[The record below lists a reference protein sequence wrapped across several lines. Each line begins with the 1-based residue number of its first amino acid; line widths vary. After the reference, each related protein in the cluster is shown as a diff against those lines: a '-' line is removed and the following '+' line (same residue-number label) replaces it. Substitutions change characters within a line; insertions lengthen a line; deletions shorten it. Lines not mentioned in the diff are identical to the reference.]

1 MSDAAPDWIAADWGT
16 THLRVWAMRGREVL
30 DRRSSEQGMGK
41 LTPAEFGP
49 VLEDA
54 VAGWG
59 AAPVVTCGMVGSRQG
74 WAEAPYAP
82 VPCAAQPRLVR
93 VPDHAAR
100 PVYIACGLRQDSPP
114 DVMRGEETQI
124 AGFLLRNPGFEG
136 TICLPGTHTK
146 WVALRA
152 GRIERFRSCMTGEI
166 YDLLAHRSVLR
177 HTIGEGC
184 QDMAAFDAAV
194 AEALADPAAAY
205 GALFALRAGDKESY
219 VLQTE
224 TVLKGKYGNRV
235 WTMLE
240 LFAYTSDLAFDC
252 AATRAQLEAPERLLV
267 DVAMGY
273 DAAAGTLVC
282 EGVEVDD
289 RLQLVREELHDV
301 PKWSLPPGENLTDQS
316 DLDLIE

>member
-205 GALFALRAGDKESY
+205 GALFALRAGALLGAQSPEAAACRLSG
-219 VLQTE
+219 L
-224 TVLKGKYGNRV
+224 LIG
-235 WTMLE
+235 WE
-240 LFAYTSDLAFDC
+240 LS
-252 AATRAQLEAPERLLV
+252 ATRDLWQGQPVALIGSPVLSPLYTRALAGCGIQAASHDAE
-267 DVAMGY
+267 DVTLAGLY
-273 DAAAGTLVC
+273 AARQTIGADT
-282 EGVEVDD
+282 
-289 RLQLVREELHDV
+289 
-301 PKWSLPPGENLTDQS
+301 
-316 DLDLIE
+316 

>member
-124 AGFLLRNPGFEG
+124 AGFLLRTPDFEG

-205 GALFALRAGDKESY
+205 GALFALRAGALLGAQSP
-219 VLQTE
+219 E
-224 TVLKGKYGNRV
+224 TAACRLSGLLIG
-235 WTMLE
+235 WE
-240 LFAYTSDLAFDC
+240 LS
-252 AATRAQLEAPERLLV
+252 ATRDLWQGQPVALIGSPVLSPLYTRALAGCGIQAASHDAE
-267 DVAMGY
+267 DVTLAGLY
-273 DAAAGTLVC
+273 AARQTIGADT
-282 EGVEVDD
+282 
-289 RLQLVREELHDV
+289 
-301 PKWSLPPGENLTDQS
+301 
-316 DLDLIE
+316 

>member
-124 AGFLLRNPGFEG
+124 AGFLLRNPDFEG

-194 AEALADPAAAY
+194 AEALADPASAY
-205 GALFALRAGDKESY
+205 GALFALRAGALLGAQSP
-219 VLQTE
+219 E
-224 TVLKGKYGNRV
+224 TAACRLSGLLIG
-235 WTMLE
+235 WE
-240 LFAYTSDLAFDC
+240 LS
-252 AATRAQLEAPERLLV
+252 ATRDLWQGRPVALIGSPVLSPLYTRALAGCGIQAASHDAE
-267 DVAMGY
+267 DVTLAGLY
-273 DAAAGTLVC
+273 AARQTIGADT
-282 EGVEVDD
+282 
-289 RLQLVREELHDV
+289 
-301 PKWSLPPGENLTDQS
+301 
-316 DLDLIE
+316 

>member
-41 LTPAEFGP
+41 LAPAEFGP
-49 VLEDA
+49 VLEEA

-177 HTIGEGC
+177 HTIGKGC

-194 AEALADPAAAY
+194 AEAQADPAGAY
-205 GALFALRAGDKESY
+205 GALFALRAGALLGAQSPETAACRLSGLLIGWELAAARDLWQGQPVALIGSP
-219 VLQTE
+219 VLSP
-224 TVLKGKYGNRV
+224 LY
-235 WTMLE
+235 
-240 LFAYTSDLAFDC
+240 
-252 AATRAQLEAPERLLV
+252 TRALAGRGIDATSQDAE
-267 DVAMGY
+267 DVTLAGLY
-273 DAAAGTLVC
+273 AAHQTIGAET
-282 EGVEVDD
+282 
-289 RLQLVREELHDV
+289 
-301 PKWSLPPGENLTDQS
+301 
-316 DLDLIE
+316 

>member
-41 LTPAEFGP
+41 LTPPEFGP

-93 VPDHAAR
+93 VLDHAAR
-100 PVYIACGLRQDSPP
+100 PVFIACGLRQDSPP

-124 AGFLLRNPGFEG
+124 AGFLLRNPDFEG

-205 GALFALRAGDKESY
+205 GALFALRAGALLGAQSP
-219 VLQTE
+219 E
-224 TVLKGKYGNRV
+224 TAACRLSGLLIG
-235 WTMLE
+235 WE
-240 LFAYTSDLAFDC
+240 LS
-252 AATRAQLEAPERLLV
+252 ATRDLWQGQPVALIGSPVLSPLYTRALAGCGIQAASHDAE
-267 DVAMGY
+267 DVTLAGLY
-273 DAAAGTLVC
+273 AARQTIGADT
-282 EGVEVDD
+282 
-289 RLQLVREELHDV
+289 
-301 PKWSLPPGENLTDQS
+301 
-316 DLDLIE
+316 

>member
-1 MSDAAPDWIAADWGT
+1 MSDAVPDWIAADWGT

-49 VLEDA
+49 VLEEA

-124 AGFLLRNPGFEG
+124 AGFLLRTPDFEG

-184 QDMAAFDAAV
+184 SDMAAFDAAV

-205 GALFALRAGDKESY
+205 GALFALRAGALLGTQSP
-219 VLQTE
+219 E
-224 TVLKGKYGNRV
+224 TAACRLSGLLVG
-235 WTMLE
+235 WE
-240 LFAYTSDLAFDC
+240 LS
-252 AATRAQLEAPERLLV
+252 ATRDLWQGQPVALIGSPVLSPLYTRALAGCGIQAASHDAE
-267 DVAMGY
+267 DVTLAGLY
-273 DAAAGTLVC
+273 AARQTIGADT
-282 EGVEVDD
+282 
-289 RLQLVREELHDV
+289 
-301 PKWSLPPGENLTDQS
+301 
-316 DLDLIE
+316 

>member
-49 VLEDA
+49 VLEEA

-100 PVYIACGLRQDSPP
+100 PVYITCGLRQDSPP

-124 AGFLLRNPGFEG
+124 AGFLLRTPDFEG

-152 GRIERFRSCMTGEI
+152 GRIGRFRSCMTGEI

-184 QDMAAFDAAV
+184 SDMAAFDAAV

-205 GALFALRAGDKESY
+205 GALFALRAGALLGAQSPETAAARLSGLLIGWELAAARDLWQGQPVALIGSP
-219 VLQTE
+219 VLSP
-224 TVLKGKYGNRV
+224 LY
-235 WTMLE
+235 
-240 LFAYTSDLAFDC
+240 
-252 AATRAQLEAPERLLV
+252 TRALAGCGIQAASHDAE
-267 DVAMGY
+267 DVTLAGLY
-273 DAAAGTLVC
+273 AARQTIGADT
-282 EGVEVDD
+282 
-289 RLQLVREELHDV
+289 
-301 PKWSLPPGENLTDQS
+301 
-316 DLDLIE
+316 

>member
-49 VLEDA
+49 VLENA

-100 PVYIACGLRQDSPP
+100 PVFIACGLRQDSPP

-124 AGFLLRNPGFEG
+124 AGFLLRTPDFEG

-184 QDMAAFDAAV
+184 SDMAAFDAAV

-205 GALFALRAGDKESY
+205 GALFALRAGALLGAQSP
-219 VLQTE
+219 E
-224 TVLKGKYGNRV
+224 TAACRLSGLLIG
-235 WTMLE
+235 WE
-240 LFAYTSDLAFDC
+240 LS
-252 AATRAQLEAPERLLV
+252 ATRDLWQGQPVALIGSPVLSPLYTRALAGCGIQAASHDAE
-267 DVAMGY
+267 DVTLAGLY
-273 DAAAGTLVC
+273 AARQTIGADT
-282 EGVEVDD
+282 
-289 RLQLVREELHDV
+289 
-301 PKWSLPPGENLTDQS
+301 
-316 DLDLIE
+316 

>member
-16 THLRVWAMRGREVL
+16 THLRVWSMRGREVL

-82 VPCAAQPRLVR
+82 VPCTAQPRLVR

-205 GALFALRAGDKESY
+205 GALFALRAGALLGAQSP
-219 VLQTE
+219 E
-224 TVLKGKYGNRV
+224 TAACRLSGLLVG
-235 WTMLE
+235 WE
-240 LFAYTSDLAFDC
+240 LS
-252 AATRAQLEAPERLLV
+252 ATRDLWQGQPVALIGSPVLSPLYTRALAGCGIQAASHDAE
-267 DVAMGY
+267 DVTLAGLY
-273 DAAAGTLVC
+273 AARQTIGADT
-282 EGVEVDD
+282 
-289 RLQLVREELHDV
+289 
-301 PKWSLPPGENLTDQS
+301 
-316 DLDLIE
+316 